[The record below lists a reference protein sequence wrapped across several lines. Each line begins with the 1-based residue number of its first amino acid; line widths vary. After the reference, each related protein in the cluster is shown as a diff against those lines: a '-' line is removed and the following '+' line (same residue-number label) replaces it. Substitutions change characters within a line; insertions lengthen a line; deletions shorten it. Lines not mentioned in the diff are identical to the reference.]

1 MSASSSSDAITGGNN
16 SSSSAA
22 AAAAEIEPAWRK
34 CSEEDLA
41 KGVQLDKDWRM
52 LTNGE
57 PFTGEVLKRFKQ
69 SHEPQLRR
77 MLTRCGYYKEIRK
90 SMGFEVSEPPI
101 KDDGTLIYPTDP
113 NRNDVKLCALFAV
126 AHIGVIKKRKQ
137 ELVEVVRANAHQSW
151 GFMFYLT
158 FTARD
163 KASTEKPQTFQAMI
177 FFEEPNGDYYHVTPF
192 YIRLKPSDK

>member
-1 MSASSSSDAITGGNN
+1 MITH
-16 SSSSAA
+16 A
-22 AAAAEIEPAWRK
+22 
-34 CSEEDLA
+34 
-41 KGVQLDKDWRM
+41 
-52 LTNGE
+52 E

-77 MLTRCGYYKEIRK
+77 MLTRCGYYKELRK

-113 NRNDVKLCALFAV
+113 NRNDVKLCALVAV

-158 FTARD
+158 FSARD

-177 FFEEPNGDYYHVTPF
+177 FCEDSAEEPNGNYYDVTPC